1 MEELREEVRRTRSPE
16 YDVHPLI
23 VNRWSS
29 RALTGEPM
37 EPDEFMP
44 LFEAARWAPS
54 SFNAQPWRFVYRM
67 RSEDGWEEALGVLTE
82 KNQRWAQ
89 HAAVLVLVA
98 SRRRMEYND
107 RESYTHSFDTGA
119 AWENLALEATHRGLT
134 AHAMN
139 GFDKEQAYEVFDVPD
154 VFRAETMIA
163 IGKRAPEES
172 LPEDLRKEPSGRK
185 PLSEITMRGSFEV
198 E

>member
-1 MEELREEVRRTRSPE
+1 MAKLRPEVRRTRSPE

-29 RALTGEPM
+29 RAFTSESM

-54 SFNAQPWRFVYRM
+54 SFNAQPWRFVYRT
-67 RSEDGWEEALGVLTE
+67 RTDDGWEAALGVLTE

-119 AWENLALEATHRGLT
+119 AWENLALEATDRGLT

-139 GFDKEQAYEVFDVPD
+139 GFDKEQAYEVFEVPEL
-154 VFRAETMIA
+154 FRAETMIA
-163 IGKRAPEES
+163 IGKRAPEDS
-172 LPEDLRKEPSGRK
+172 LPGDLRKEPSGRK
-185 PLSEITMRGSFEV
+185 ALGEIVIEGSFD
-198 E
+198 